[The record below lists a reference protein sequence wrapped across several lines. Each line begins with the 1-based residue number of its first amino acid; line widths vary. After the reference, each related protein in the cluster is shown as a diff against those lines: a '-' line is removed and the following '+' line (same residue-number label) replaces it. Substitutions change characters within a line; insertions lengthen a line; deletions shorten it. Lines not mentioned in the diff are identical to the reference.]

1 MPGTATLRWNSST
14 RTRRAPYPVTPRR
27 RAPVGYSFWRCVMTW
42 VLLFVAGLFETVWAL
57 ALKESDGFSKL
68 GPTALFAVTM
78 VLSMVLLALAL
89 RSLPVGT
96 GYAVWTGTGAVG
108 AAIAGM
114 ILLGEAATL
123 NRILP
128 IGLVAVGIVW
138 LAVAETA

>member
-1 MPGTATLRWNSST
+1 
-14 RTRRAPYPVTPRR
+14 
-27 RAPVGYSFWRCVMTW
+27 
-42 VLLFVAGLFETVWAL
+42 
-57 ALKESDGFSKL
+57 
-68 GPTALFAVTM
+68 
-78 VLSMVLLALAL
+78 LLALAL

-114 ILLGEAATL
+114 VLLGEAATL

-138 LAVAETA
+138 LALAETA